1 MVRPVKLGKLQ
12 VLALG
17 GLLIGAVPAAATEY
31 PSLDPV
37 RGVVTMAPLLER
49 TTPAVVNV
57 SVESRQAADTNP
69 LFADPFFRRF
79 FDAPPQSRERRT
91 VSAGSGVIVD
101 ARRGLILTNHHVV
114 ADADRITV
122 NLKDGRD
129 FAAELVG
136 SDPATD
142 VALLRIAGQK
152 LTELAFGD
160 FSRLEVGDLVI
171 AIGNPFGLGQ
181 TVTSGIV
188 SALGRS
194 GIVRGNYE
202 DFIQTDAAINPGNS
216 GGALINSKGELIGIN
231 SAILSQGGGNV
242 GIGFAV
248 PANMARSVMDQLL
261 RFGAVR
267 RGQIG
272 VALQD
277 LTAKQVAAQG
287 LGAQGGALIARVE
300 PGSPAA
306 RAGLRQGD
314 IVLAVEGSPVRS
326 STELRN
332 RHSLG
337 RDRQQRDPGNPA
349 RGSPQPAEG
358 RPRGGAARG
367 REHRTPGTG
376 GGDSGRDPTQ
386 PSGLRP
392 DRRRAGDT
400 GHPRQ
405 RGSAGGPAP
414 RRPDHRDRWR
424 ADRLAGG
431 TGRRAFAGAG
441 SPDRQSAAWRHP
453 AGAGH
458 RLSGRAAT
466 GLSRAGR
473 GSTSAPIST
482 GCPGLLGLRGA
493 AAQPVEPDP
502 AHTGEGN

>member
-1 MVRPVKLGKLQ
+1 MVRRVTLGKLQ
-12 VLALG
+12 ALALG
-17 GLLIGAVPAAATEY
+17 GLLIGTTPVAATEY

-79 FDAPPQSRERRT
+79 FDAPPQTRERRT

-142 VALLRIAGQK
+142 VALLRIAGQN

-160 FSRLEVGDLVI
+160 SSRLEVGDLVI

-277 LTAKQVAAQG
+277 VPPKQAAAQG
-287 LGAQGGALIARVE
+287 LGVQGGALIARVE

-314 IVLAVEGSPVRS
+314 IVVAVEGSPVRS

-332 RHSLG
+332 RIALVETGSSVTLDILREGRRSRLKVAPAMEQRADPSIALPALVGATLDEIPPGHPAYGRIGGVLVTRVTRDSAAARAGLRRGDLIIGIDGEPIGSLAELG
-337 RDRQQRDPGNPA
+337 AALSPERDRLTVNL
-349 RGSPQPAEG
+349 
-358 RPRGGAARG
+358 
-367 REHRTPGTG
+367 
-376 GGDSGRDPTQ
+376 
-386 PSGLRP
+386 LR
-392 DRRRAGDT
+392 GDT
-400 GHPRQ
+400 Q
-405 RGSAGGPAP
+405 
-414 RRPDHRDRWR
+414 
-424 ADRLAGG
+424 LALVIG
-431 TGRRAFAGAG
+431 
-441 SPDRQSAAWRHP
+441 
-453 AGAGH
+453 
-458 RLSGRAAT
+458 
-466 GLSRAGR
+466 
-473 GSTSAPIST
+473 
-482 GCPGLLGLRGA
+482 
-493 AAQPVEPDP
+493 
-502 AHTGEGN
+502 